1 MDDVLVTG
9 LGALSPLGAGTD
21 AFWRG
26 MHAADTAPLR
36 VPDPLA
42 HMDHPLMYLVPEA
55 DVPDGPE
62 EQDGLPLGRGSRF
75 ALAAAREAVLDAGLA
90 GPPAPD
96 TGRDRGRG
104 AAQDTGQDA
113 GGDRRRDTGQDAG
126 QDAGRGG
133 VRDAGR
139 DAGPDAPR
147 AGLDPCVGLDP
158 RRVAVA
164 LSSGMGDTDLHE
176 GWWTGQAP
184 TSGRWAPTF
193 PVASVVGGWFGAQGV
208 NTCVSNACAAS
219 GYALSVAADL
229 IRSGEA
235 DVVIAGGAE
244 AYSRVALGCFNRLG
258 AIDPERCRPF
268 SAERRGTVFGE
279 GAAVLVLESAAH
291 ARARGAR
298 TVYGRLAGA
307 GWSCDA
313 YHATAPE
320 PSGAQIERAMR
331 EALRE
336 AGAGDGAGPG
346 GLGFVMPHGTGTEL
360 NDVVE
365 SRVLGAL
372 APRTPL
378 YSVKALIGHTGGAAG
393 AFAALAA
400 TLVLHHKTLPPN
412 VPIGEPDPECAV
424 PLPSGSAP
432 MTGGYGLVNA
442 YAFGG
447 NNISLVFGE
456 AAT

>member
-9 LGALSPLGAGTD
+9 LGALSPLGTGVD

-55 DVPDGPE
+55 DIPDGPE
-62 EQDGLPLGRGSRF
+62 EQDGLPLGRGSRY
-75 ALAAAREAVLDAGLA
+75 ALAAAREAVADAGLA
-90 GPPAPD
+90 GPP
-96 TGRDRGRG
+96 
-104 AAQDTGQDA
+104 
-113 GGDRRRDTGQDAG
+113 
-126 QDAGRGG
+126 
-133 VRDAGR
+133 
-139 DAGPDAPR
+139 GPDAMDTHA
-147 AGLDPCVGLDP
+147 AGAGAGVWAGAGVDP

-176 GWWTGQAP
+176 GWWTGKAP
-184 TSGRWAPTF
+184 ASDRWAPAF

-313 YHATAPE
+313 HHATAPE

-336 AGAGDGAGPG
+336 AGAEPGTGAGAGPGLG

-365 SRVLGAL
+365 SRVLGAV
-372 APRTPL
+372 APGTPL

-412 VPIGEPDPECAV
+412 VPVGEQDPECAV
-424 PLPSGSAP
+424 ELPYGSAP
-432 MTGGYGLVNA
+432 MTAGYGLVNA

-456 AAT
+456 AAA

>member
-9 LGALSPLGAGTD
+9 LGALSPLGTGVD

-26 MHAADTAPLR
+26 MHAADTAPVR

-55 DVPDGPE
+55 DLPDGPV
-62 EQDGLPLGRGSRF
+62 EQDGLPLGRGSQF
-75 ALAAAREAVLDAGLA
+75 ALAAAREAVADAGLA
-90 GPPAPD
+90 ALP
-96 TGRDRGRG
+96 
-104 AAQDTGQDA
+104 
-113 GGDRRRDTGQDAG
+113 
-126 QDAGRGG
+126 
-133 VRDAGR
+133 
-139 DAGPDAPR
+139 GPDASG
-147 AGLDPCVGLDP
+147 ATGAGLDP

-164 LSSGMGDTDLHE
+164 LSTGMGDTDLHE
-176 GWWTGQAP
+176 GWWTGEP
-184 TSGRWAPTF
+184 PESGRWAPAF
-193 PVASVVGGWFGAQGV
+193 PLASVVGGWFGAQGV

-219 GYALSVAADL
+219 GYALSMAADL

-268 SAERRGTVFGE
+268 AAERRGTVFGE
-279 GAAVLVLESAAH
+279 GAAVLVLESASH

-320 PSGAQIERAMR
+320 PSGEQIERAMR
-331 EALRE
+331 VALRE
-336 AGAGDGAGPG
+336 AGAGAGAESGSG
-346 GLGFVMPHGTGTEL
+346 ELGFVIPHGTGTAL

-365 SRVLGAL
+365 SQVLDAL

-400 TLVLHHKTLPPN
+400 SLVLHHKTLPPN
-412 VPIGEPDPECAV
+412 VPIGTPDPECAV
-424 PLPSGSAP
+424 PLAYGSAP
-432 MTGGYGLVNA
+432 MTGAYGLVNA

-456 AAT
+456 AAA

>member
-26 MHAADTAPLR
+26 MHKADTAPSR

-55 DVPDGPE
+55 DIPDGPE

-75 ALAAAREAVLDAGLA
+75 ALAAAREAVADAGLA
-90 GPPAPD
+90 APPGPGERPEAK
-96 TGRDRGRG
+96 
-104 AAQDTGQDA
+104 
-113 GGDRRRDTGQDAG
+113 
-126 QDAGRGG
+126 
-133 VRDAGR
+133 
-139 DAGPDAPR
+139 
-147 AGLDPCVGLDP
+147 GLDP

-164 LSSGMGDTDLHE
+164 LSTGMGDTDLHE
-176 GWWTGQAP
+176 GWWTGEAP
-184 TSGRWAPTF
+184 ASGRWAPPF
-193 PVASVVGGWFGAQGV
+193 PLASVVGGWFGAQGV

-219 GYALSVAADL
+219 GYALSVGADL
-229 IRSGEA
+229 IRAGEA

-244 AYSRVALGCFNRLG
+244 AYSRVALACFNRLG

-268 SAERRGTVFGE
+268 AAERRGTVFGE
-279 GAAVLVLESAAH
+279 GAAVLVLESATH

-320 PSGAQIERAMR
+320 PSGEQIERAMR

-336 AGAGDGAGPG
+336 AGAGTVTGAEPGAGSGSGSGSG
-346 GLGFVMPHGTGTEL
+346 GLGFVIPHGTGTEL

-365 SRVLGAL
+365 SRVLDAL
-372 APRTPL
+372 TPRTPL

-400 TLVLHHKTLPPN
+400 SLVLHHRTLPPN
-412 VPIGEPDPECAV
+412 VPVGERDPECAV
-424 PLPSGSAP
+424 SLPSGSAP
-432 MTGGYGLVNA
+432 MTGAYGLVNA

-456 AAT
+456 AAA

>member
-26 MHAADTAPLR
+26 MHKADTAPTR

-55 DVPDGPE
+55 DIPDGPE

-75 ALAAAREAVLDAGLA
+75 ALAAAREAVADAGLA
-90 GPPAPD
+90 VVPGLEG
-96 TGRDRGRG
+96 TGS
-104 AAQDTGQDA
+104 
-113 GGDRRRDTGQDAG
+113 
-126 QDAGRGG
+126 
-133 VRDAGR
+133 
-139 DAGPDAPR
+139 
-147 AGLDPCVGLDP
+147 GLDP

-164 LSSGMGDTDLHE
+164 LSTGMGDTDLHE
-176 GWWTGQAP
+176 GWWTGEAP
-184 TSGRWAPTF
+184 ASGRWAPPF
-193 PVASVVGGWFGAQGV
+193 PLASVVGGWFGAEGV

-219 GYALSVAADL
+219 GYALSVGADL

-244 AYSRVALGCFNRLG
+244 AYSRVALACFNRLG

-268 SAERRGTVFGE
+268 AVERRGTVFGE
-279 GAAVLVLESAAH
+279 GAAVLVLESATH

-320 PSGAQIERAMR
+320 PSGEQIERAMR

-336 AGAGDGAGPG
+336 AGAESGSGAGPESESGAGSESGSG
-346 GLGFVMPHGTGTEL
+346 GLGFVIPHGTGTEL

-365 SRVLGAL
+365 SRVLDAL
-372 APRTPL
+372 TPRTPL

-400 TLVLHHKTLPPN
+400 SLVLHHGTLPPN
-412 VPIGEPDPECAV
+412 VPVGEQDPECAV
-424 PLPSGSAP
+424 RLPSGSAP
-432 MTGGYGLVNA
+432 MTGAYGLVNA

-456 AAT
+456 AAA